1 MFWGFLFLLLLHKH
15 NSIKM
20 KIREIHIQ
28 NYKIFNGFDIDFTHE
43 GKPLDIIVVAGIN
56 GSGKS
61 TLLQFIDRMVCG
73 NKKLSSGNSKPEG
86 KIIAE
91 KFDKESGKLIQ
102 YNFAESLFSPYQSSI
117 DIDDPSIVNDCLV
130 KYFPSYSFE
139 KKAFEYVFINYI
151 DKLIYEEDKKSSEV
165 YEIVRDRLNN
175 IFEGFDLLVEFNL
188 LDKKREIFFR
198 NERSEKIPIEELSGG
213 EKELITKAFSLYV
226 SDIKNKVI
234 LIDEPESS
242 LHPNW
247 QNRILKIYEDFAK
260 ENNNQIII
268 ATHSPHIIASTAKE
282 SLRLLVK
289 KGDRIEVVSDFD
301 GSYGYEVQKVLL
313 EIMNLES
320 LRIPGIDKKIESL
333 YELVHSNQYNSDKFI
348 KLQNEMETLLGRN
361 DKDLMLMRLEIAKRN
376 KMNQ

>member
-1 MFWGFLFLLLLHKH
+1 
-15 NSIKM
+15 M
-20 KIREIHIQ
+20 KIREIHLKY
-28 NYKIFNGFDIDFTHE
+28 YKIFKDFNIDFVSN
-43 GKPLDIIVVAGIN
+43 GKTLEVIVLAGIN

-61 TLLQFIDRMVCG
+61 SLLEFIESPMSYFMSNNRIIGETIDPTSEKLEQLTIFENTFKFGHPASHKPIIEKRNVKIKG
-73 NKKLSSGNSKPEG
+73 N
-86 KIIAE
+86 
-91 KFDKESGKLIQ
+91 
-102 YNFAESLFSPYQSSI
+102 
-117 DIDDPSIVNDCLV
+117 V
-130 KYFPSYSFE
+130 KYYKPCE
-139 KKAFEYVFINYI
+139 IEINSSKTAIIKYI
-151 DKLIYEEDKKSSEV
+151 DKLIYEKDKKSSEV
-165 YEIVRDRLNN
+165 YDIVRKKLNS
-175 IFEGFDLLVEFNL
+175 IFEGFDLQVEFNF
-188 LDKKREIFFR
+188 LDKDRNIFFK
-198 NERSEKIPIEELSGG
+198 NSKSEKIPISQLSGG
-213 EKELITKAFSLYV
+213 EKELIARAFTLYI
-226 SDIKNKVI
+226 SDIKNKII

-268 ATHSPHIIASTAKE
+268 ATHSPHIIASAAKE
-282 SLRLLVK
+282 SLRLLIK

-348 KLQNEMETLLGRN
+348 KLQSEMENLLGRN

-376 KMNQ
+376 KMNEKNQ